1 MAAFLEEEIAMIFT
15 IGHGSLSLEEFFN
28 LLFIHQIKRLLD
40 IRSAPYCKYA
50 VWFNKEAISSEAARR
65 EIAYSYLGHLLGG
78 FPKDKNCL
86 CPDGNPDYELMA
98 QSKGFKTGL
107 NQVIKE
113 ARQGEIVLMCSEK
126 DPYACHRHKLV
137 SKALLEEGVKVAH
150 ILSDGS
156 LRYPELK
163 DFKPEPSQ
171 LSLW

>member
-1 MAAFLEEEIAMIFT
+1 MIFT

-50 VWFNKEAISSEAARR
+50 VWFNKEAISSEAAHR

-86 CPDGNPDYELMA
+86 CPDENPDYELMA
-98 QSKGFKTGL
+98 KSKAFEAGL
-107 NQVIKE
+107 KQVIK
-113 ARQGEIVLMCSEK
+113 GEDLGEMAIMCSEK

-137 SKALLEEGVKVAH
+137 SKAILEEGVKVAH

-156 LRYPELK
+156 LRHSELE
-163 DFKPEPSQ
+163 DFKPEPCQ